1 VARHA
6 RSIQLA
12 EYASA
17 RWDLPPRSAGSCTTS
32 AWSPPSRKRL
42 RSSYW
47 RFEADQPNQCWQSD
61 FVHWALAGGA
71 DAEIINWLDDHS
83 RCLLARS
90 ARSPVTGKVAS
101 SPRRTA
107 TRTAP
112 DSGQGREIPPD
123 PETLAGPPAAP
134 AAVAD
139 LQCQLDAF
147 RKHYNEHRANRT
159 LQRSNPRQGQA
170 NRALPKAEPDGAPA
184 VTTGG
189 ATTTSTPAAKSA
201 SAMPAACTTSASA
214 PPTTTRHWAPARH
227 RQLGDRRAHTVRR
240 GARGHA
246 ARPGQSMARHPGRPS
261 LLQGPVR

>member
-1 VARHA
+1 MARHA

-90 ARSPVTGKVAS
+90 AVPG
-101 SPRRTA
+101 
-107 TRTAP
+107 
-112 DSGQGREIPPD
+112 
-123 PETLAGPPAAP
+123 
-134 AAVAD
+134 
-139 LQCQLDAF
+139 
-147 RKHYNEHRANRT
+147 
-159 LQRSNPRQGQA
+159 
-170 NRALPKAEPDGAPA
+170 
-184 VTTGG
+184 
-189 ATTTSTPAAKSA
+189 
-201 SAMPAACTTSASA
+201 
-214 PPTTTRHWAPARH
+214 H
-227 RQLGDRRAHTVRR
+227 RQSRLVTQKNGNPNRPRPR
-240 GARGHA
+240 
-246 ARPGQSMARHPGRPS
+246 ARPGDSTRPPPAIVNSVIDALTPSGVARADMPLALAKVWPAIQTVRLYSRDLFGECPTCGLAAGR
-261 LLQGPVR
+261 LMMDG